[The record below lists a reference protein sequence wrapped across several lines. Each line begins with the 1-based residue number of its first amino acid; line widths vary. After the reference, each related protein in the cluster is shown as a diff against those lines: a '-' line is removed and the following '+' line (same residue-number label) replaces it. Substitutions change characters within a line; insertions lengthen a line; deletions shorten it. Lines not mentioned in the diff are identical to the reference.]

1 MFGQIEAAAH
11 MIDVQKWT
19 RPSKLKL
26 DERWNGSRLNMQK
39 TLEKWQ
45 KKDEGERWNWKEM
58 KNTEKHS
65 AVCSVWIIHT
75 KTIKNGDGESD
86 YKAARDDFDS
96 QIGVWMKM

>member
-1 MFGQIEAAAH
+1 MAH
-11 MIDVQKWT
+11 EYAKNPREMT
-19 RPSKLKL
+19 
-26 DERWNGSRLNMQK
+26 
-39 TLEKWQ
+39 
-45 KKDEGERWNWKEM
+45 KKGWRREVKQWKEM

-96 QIGVWMKM
+96 QIAVWMKM